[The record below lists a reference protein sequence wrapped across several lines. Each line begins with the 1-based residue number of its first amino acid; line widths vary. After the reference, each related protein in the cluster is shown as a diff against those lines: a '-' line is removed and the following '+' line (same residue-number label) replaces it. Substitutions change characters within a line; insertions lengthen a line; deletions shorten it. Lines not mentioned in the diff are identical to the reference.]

1 MADAYNS
8 VSRTVQGA
16 LTEYSDAFK
25 SALAIAAEEVTSWAT
40 DLGMTA
46 TSNAIKTIYPFPIFA
61 AGYHEF
67 KGEIKY
73 RSLYDRQISMRGKQ
87 WQDGVTEKAAVIE
100 AGDFMGWG
108 EQPAA
113 MALEARRLPNTI
125 VAAMLASN
133 SFAGPAL
140 EIYRN
145 PDDSSADI
153 VKALFAS
160 DHRYNVLDASVGTF
174 DNTDIHDALDDD
186 FLTEQKEYFRGLKGP
201 NGQPLGLR
209 MTHLLVPA
217 SLEEQARKLLES
229 DILVEAV
236 LNGSTVVGG
245 VGVANRHKGTVTLV
259 VADELQEGTNPY
271 VYALALNKPGMKPWI
286 VQTTGAAEELVRDKE
301 SDYYKTTLKVSIA
314 HVIDANVG
322 AAFPQAIRRIEIDP
336 TP

>member
-8 VSRTVQGA
+8 VSRTAQGA

-25 SALAIAAEEVTSWAT
+25 TALALEEGVENWSVI
-40 DLGMTA
+40 LGLSA
-46 TSNAIKTIYPFPIFA
+46 TSNAIKTIYPLPISA

-73 RSLYDRQISMRGKQ
+73 RSLYERQVTMRGKQ
-87 WQDGVTEKAAVIE
+87 WQDGVTEKAAIIE
-100 AGDFMGWG
+100 AGDFVGWG

-113 MALEARRLPNTI
+113 MALEAKRLPNTI
-125 VAAMLASN
+125 AAAMLASN

-140 EIYRN
+140 DLYRN
-145 PDDSSADI
+145 PDDSSADV

-174 DNTDIHDALDDD
+174 DNTDVHDALDSD
-186 FLTEQKEYFRGLKGP
+186 FLIEQKEYFRGLKGA

-217 SLEEQARKLLES
+217 SLEEQARELLES
-229 DILVEAV
+229 DILIEAV

-245 VGVANRHKGTVTLV
+245 VGVPNRHRGTVTLI

-271 VYALALNKPGMKPWI
+271 VYALALNKPSLKPWI
-286 VQTTGAAEELVRDKE
+286 VQTTGAPIEIIRDKDSE
-301 SDYYKTTLKVSIA
+301 YYKTTLKVSIA
-314 HVIDANVG
+314 HIIDANVG
-322 AAFPQAIRRIEIDP
+322 AAFPHPIRRIEIDP

>member
-16 LTEYSDAFK
+16 LTEYSDQFK
-25 SALAIAAEEVTSWAT
+25 SALAIAAEEVQDWAAL
-40 DLGMTA
+40 LGMSA
-46 TSNAIKTIYPFPIFA
+46 TSDAIKTIYPFPIFA
-61 AGYHEF
+61 AMYQEF
-67 KGEIKY
+67 EGEVKY

-87 WQDGVTEKAAVIE
+87 WQDGVTEKAAIIE

-145 PDDSSADI
+145 PDDSSADV
-153 VKALFAS
+153 VKALFAT
-160 DHRYNVLDASVGTF
+160 DHRYNVLDPSVGTF
-174 DNTDIHDALDDD
+174 DNTDVHDALDTD
-186 FLTEQKEYFRGLKGP
+186 FLVEQKEYFRGLKGP
-201 NGQPLGLR
+201 NGQSLGLR

-286 VQTTGAAEELVRDKE
+286 VQKSTSAEELIRDKE
-301 SDYYKTTLKVSIA
+301 SDYYKSTLKVSIA
-314 HVIDANVG
+314 HVISANVG